1 MYSSLPNRLIQRKSE
16 SRTGSG
22 LFWPIDCFRTVH
34 GLRVIIN
41 IFQGVWKKKTEK
53 AKEEEYETVVCVA
66 HKAQIVYC
74 LVFTE

>member
-41 IFQGVWKKKTEK
+41 IFQGVWKKKK
-53 AKEEEYETVVCVA
+53 QK
-66 HKAQIVYC
+66 KQKKKNMKQ
-74 LVFTE
+74 